1 MNYKLSTS
9 ILAAD
14 VARLGEELD
23 TVIKAGAD
31 YIHIDI
37 MDGMFVN
44 NISFGIPVI
53 EGIRG
58 CTDTFFDVHLMV
70 QEPIRYVREFAY
82 AGSDG
87 ITVHAE
93 ACDNLE
99 ATIDEIIKAGKSR
112 Q

>member
-70 QEPIRYVREFAY
+70 QEPIRYVPMRDPMELR
-82 AGSDG
+82 
-87 ITVHAE
+87 
-93 ACDNLE
+93 CMPKP
-99 ATIDEIIKAGKSR
+99 ATIWKRRLMKLLKQGKSR

>member
-70 QEPIRYVREFAY
+70 QEPIRYVRE
-82 AGSDG
+82 
-87 ITVHAE
+87 
-93 ACDNLE
+93 LKP
-99 ATIDEIIKAGKSR
+99 ATIWKRRLMKLLKQGKSR